1 MEDRVTERYSLAS
14 YILGG
19 WLLVFLG
26 WWLFALVPLPEAS
39 PGWIEAA
46 RRVCFG
52 SLPSGLPEGYGWLTL
67 VGSPLLMLTALVLTW
82 PAELASDLK
91 RAQAS
96 ASGRGLLFAFG
107 AATLLI
113 LGWGGMRIH
122 QVKQAYERSLEPIT
136 SETALPE
143 SYPRVEYDAPPFT
156 LINQHGEMISL
167 RSLKGRP
174 YILTFAFAHCASI
187 CPGLVHNVLKAA
199 RSSEGDGAGVVIV
212 TLDPWRDTPGSL
224 PTMARQWQLGEHEY
238 VLSGPVE
245 EVLAVAEAYQVPASR
260 DLTNGEIVHPGM
272 AFVFNSQGTLVYQ
285 FNSPSTDWL
294 IEALNRSQVR
304 TP

>member
-1 MEDRVTERYSLAS
+1 
-14 YILGG
+14 
-19 WLLVFLG
+19 
-26 WWLFALVPLPEAS
+26 
-39 PGWIEAA
+39 
-46 RRVCFG
+46 
-52 SLPSGLPEGYGWLTL
+52 
-67 VGSPLLMLTALVLTW
+67 
-82 PAELASDLK
+82 
-91 RAQAS
+91 
-96 ASGRGLLFAFG
+96 
-107 AATLLI
+107 
-113 LGWGGMRIH
+113 
-122 QVKQAYERSLEPIT
+122 
-136 SETALPE
+136 
-143 SYPRVEYDAPPFT
+143 
-156 LINQHGEMISL
+156 MISL

-199 RSSEGDGAGVVIV
+199 RSSKGDGAGVVIV